1 MPDFRDLNLPA
12 LRNTHIYVLMM
23 YKMYRS
29 TTKILG
35 LGACEKR
42 TKIVSK
48 EEIHWM
54 DISFMFVLERITWEA
69 AELFN
74 EENFWSV
81 VTGFFNQLR

>member
-1 MPDFRDLNLPA
+1 MPNFRNLNLPA
-12 LRNTHIYVLMM
+12 LRNTHIYILMR
-23 YKMYRS
+23 YKMSRS

-35 LGACEKR
+35 LSACEKR

-54 DISFMFVLERITWEA
+54 DISFVFMLERIMWEA
-69 AELFN
+69 AGLFN